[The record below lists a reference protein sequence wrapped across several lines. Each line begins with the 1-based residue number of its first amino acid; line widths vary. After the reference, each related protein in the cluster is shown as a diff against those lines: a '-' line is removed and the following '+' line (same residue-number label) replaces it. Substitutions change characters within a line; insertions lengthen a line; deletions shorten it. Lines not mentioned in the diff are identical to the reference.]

1 MHYPEGVIRLMTQD
15 APSARERQ
23 LARELRQLRSTVGLT
38 GKDAADRLGWSTS
51 KVSRIETGRIGIG
64 QDDLEALFVLYEV
77 LDEKAEHLRGLA
89 ASARAQGW
97 WDAYA
102 NNLSSG
108 YSSLIKLESGSVG
121 LRCYCA
127 LVPHALLQ
135 TPEYSRHVIQSTL
148 QVPSPA
154 EIDRRV
160 DIARRRQ
167 AVLRRENPPMRLAAV
182 IDEAAFRRP
191 IRTPDGRIDTTVT
204 RAQFRHLAE
213 LSARP
218 DVTIQVLLFKSGIP
232 PVTSGSFSVLESMAT
247 HRPDVVYLENK
258 TRFFF
263 IDTENEVHQYVQEF
277 ELLSS
282 MALDP
287 DDSRAYIE
295 RAANR

>member
-1 MHYPEGVIRLMTQD
+1 MTQD

-23 LARELRQLRSTVGLT
+23 LARELRLLRSTVGLT
-38 GKDAADRLGWSTS
+38 GKDVAERLGWSTS

-64 QDDLEALFVLYEV
+64 QDDLESLFGLYEV
-77 LDEKAEHLRGLA
+77 LDDKAEYLRRLA

-108 YSSLIKLESGSVG
+108 YSSLIKLEAGSAA

-148 QVPSPA
+148 QVPAPT
-154 EIDRRV
+154 EIDRRI

-167 AVLRRENPPMRLAAV
+167 AVLRRENPPMRLSAV
-182 IDEAAFRRP
+182 IDEGAFRRH
-191 IRTPDGRIDTTVT
+191 IRTPDGRIDNSVT
-204 RAQFRHLAE
+204 RAQFRRLAD
-213 LSARP
+213 LSAWP
-218 DVTIQVLLFKSGIP
+218 HITIQVLLFKSGIP
-232 PVTSGSFSVLESMAT
+232 PVTSGSFSILESLAT
-247 HRPDVVYLENK
+247 NTPDVAYLENK

-263 IDTENEVHQYVQEF
+263 IDTETEVHQYVQEF

-287 DDSRAYIE
+287 DESRAFIE

>member
-1 MHYPEGVIRLMTQD
+1 MSQD

-23 LARELRQLRSTVGLT
+23 LARELRLLRMTVGLT
-38 GKDAADRLGWSTS
+38 GKDVAARLGWSTS

-64 QDDLEALFVLYEV
+64 QDDLESLFGLYEAP
-77 LDEKAEHLRGLA
+77 DDKAEHLRRLA
-89 ASARAQGW
+89 ASARTQGW

-102 NNLSSG
+102 NSLSSG
-108 YSSLIKLESGSVG
+108 YSSLIKLEAGSAE

-148 QVPSPA
+148 QVPAPT
-154 EIDRRV
+154 EIDRRI
-160 DIARRRQ
+160 DINRRRQ
-167 AVLRRENPPMRLAAV
+167 AVLRRENPPMRLSAV

-191 IRTPDGRIDTTVT
+191 IRTADGRIDNSVT
-204 RAQFRHLAE
+204 RAQFRRLAE
-213 LSARP
+213 LSTWP
-218 DVTIQVLLFKSGIP
+218 NVTIQVLRFKSGIP
-232 PVTSGSFSVLESMAT
+232 PVTAGSFSILESMAT
-247 HRPDVVYLENK
+247 NTPDVVYLENK

-263 IDTENEVHQYVQEF
+263 IDTEREVHQYVQEF

-287 DDSRAYIE
+287 DDSRVFVE
-295 RAANR
+295 RAAQR